1 MMTRYRTKEN
11 DMLDWICWKHY
22 GFQSGAVEIVLA
34 ANPELA
40 EWGSFLPA
48 GLLINL
54 PEIQKSAKKPTIKLW
69 D

>member
-1 MMTRYRTKEN
+1 MTLYRTKEY

-22 GFQSGAVEIVLA
+22 GFQSGAVEVVLT

-48 GLLINL
+48 GLLITL
-54 PEIQKSAKKPTIKLW
+54 PEIKRAAAKATIKLW

>member
-1 MMTRYRTKEN
+1 MTLYRTKEH

-22 GFQSGAVEIVLA
+22 GFQSGAVEIVLT

-48 GLLINL
+48 GLLITL
-54 PEIQKSAKKPTIKLW
+54 PEIKKATAKSTIKLW

>member
-1 MMTRYRTKEN
+1 MT
-11 DMLDWICWKHY
+11 CWTGFAGSIT
-22 GFQSGAVEIVLA
+22 GFQSGAVEIVLT

-48 GLLINL
+48 RLLITL
-54 PEIQKSAKKPTIKLW
+54 PEIKKAATKPTIKLW

>member
-1 MMTRYRTKEN
+1 MTLYKTKEH

-22 GFQSGAVEIVLA
+22 GFQSGVVEIVLT

-48 GLLINL
+48 GLLITL
-54 PEIQKSAKKPTIKLW
+54 PEI
-69 D
+69 

>member
-1 MMTRYRTKEN
+1 MTLYRTKEH

-22 GFQSGAVEIVLA
+22 GFQSGAVEVVLT
-34 ANPELA
+34 ANSELA

-48 GLLINL
+48 GLLIAL
-54 PEIQKSAKKPTIKLW
+54 PEIKKATAKPTIKLW

>member
-1 MMTRYRTKEN
+1 MTLYRTKEH

-22 GFQSGAVEIVLA
+22 GFQSGAVEIVLT

-40 EWGSFLPA
+40 AWGSVLPA
-48 GLLINL
+48 GLLITL
-54 PEIQKSAKKPTIKLW
+54 PEIKKATAKPTIKLW

>member
-1 MMTRYRTKEN
+1 MTLYRTKEY

-22 GFQSGAVEIVLA
+22 GFQSGSVEVVLT
-34 ANPELA
+34 ANSELA

-48 GLLINL
+48 GLLIKL
-54 PEIQKSAKKPTIKLW
+54 PEIKKAAAKPTIKLW

>member
-1 MMTRYRTKEN
+1 MTLYRTKEY

-22 GFQSGAVEIVLA
+22 GFQSGAVEVVLTS
-34 ANPELA
+34 NHELA

-48 GLLINL
+48 GLLITL
-54 PEIQKSAKKPTIKLW
+54 PEIKKAAAKPTIKLW

>member
-1 MMTRYRTKEN
+1 MTLYRTKEH

-22 GFQSGAVEIVLA
+22 SFQSGAVEVVLTS
-34 ANPELA
+34 NPELA

-48 GLLINL
+48 GLLITL
-54 PEIQKSAKKPTIKLW
+54 PEIKKAAAKPTIKLW

>member
-1 MMTRYRTKEN
+1 MTRYRTKEN

-22 GFQSGAVEIVLA
+22 GFQSGAVEIVLT

-48 GLLINL
+48 GL
-54 PEIQKSAKKPTIKLW
+54 
-69 D
+69 

>member
-1 MMTRYRTKEN
+1 MTLYRTKEH

-22 GFQSGAVEIVLA
+22 RFQSDAVEIVLT

-48 GLLINL
+48 GLLITL
-54 PEIQKSAKKPTIKLW
+54 PEIKKSAAKPTIKLW

>member
-1 MMTRYRTKEN
+1 MTLYRTKEY

-22 GFQSGAVEIVLA
+22 GFQSGVVEIVLN

-40 EWGSFLPA
+40 EWGNFLPA
-48 GLLINL
+48 GLLITL
-54 PEIQKSAKKPTIKLW
+54 PEIKKAAAKPTIKLW